1 MTIKNYNYI
10 HMKRAFNVFILFL
23 FALPLFSCAQE
34 GNKGRPS
41 PPKVFDTIAAGAKIS
56 IHYNAPSV
64 KGREIWGKLVPY
76 KKVWRTG
83 ANEATIFESDVDLMV
98 EGQLLPKGKYA
109 LFTIPDKAEWTI
121 IFHSNVNQWGVYEY
135 KEEGDV
141 LRIKVI
147 PTPSVAFQ
155 EQLLFTSVPNGIAIV
170 WENLSVPF
178 SIKATAK

>member
-1 MTIKNYNYI
+1 MIRSLVIT
-10 HMKRAFNVFILFL
+10 FL
-23 FALPLFSCAQE
+23 VLLTLPIFSQAQD

-41 PPKVFDTIAAGAKIS
+41 PPKVYETTAGGGKIS

-76 KKVWRTG
+76 KKIWRTG
-83 ANEATIFESDVDLMV
+83 ANEATTFESDVDLLI

-109 LFTIPDKAEWTI
+109 LFTIPDKTEWTI

-141 LRIKVI
+141 LRVKVK
-147 PTPSVAFQ
+147 PLQSTSFQ
-155 EQLLFTSVPNGIAIV
+155 EQLLFTSVPDGIAIV

-178 SIKATAK
+178 TIKHSAK